1 MKKSKNIKKNG
12 KKKLTAVICGALAVL
27 IVAGAMIW
35 MRRDKDNGI
44 YSWAGFK
51 MDADEILYLKY
62 DTGDGEKV
70 FTVPFSEYRAV
81 YLYYKNRVPGYYVY
95 QTSDSTSGS
104 DDNTQYIIF
113 NDSDKN
119 RAVREVTE
127 EELVSYYSL
136 LALADELGVGLT
148 EKDREEY
155 RAEYDEKI
163 AEYAAT
169 IGDDVKYRG
178 TKEEYAKELYEK
190 SFERLGF
197 NSDYFEMTYYKSLI
211 RKRVKAL
218 LGRDIESTINE
229 GYYAFKE
236 VLVSYTKG
244 DTADEERARKAI
256 EDAYARIGRGESI
269 EALMTEYNNGSSTE
283 PTYFD
288 AFGNVVGTSTG
299 EVLGETITEM
309 VRALDYGEH
318 SSIMNGDSDDIY
330 AYYSIIER
338 VKITEDFVC
347 GESPEA
353 AAIYQYPYVGA
364 SSYSS
369 AYSDYLTYIDIY
381 EQNMSPVPVNDK
393 VYSRIALNTLY

>member
-1 MKKSKNIKKNG
+1 MKRSKSIKKNG
-12 KKKLTAVICGALAVL
+12 KKKLTAIICGAIAVL
-27 IVAGAMIW
+27 MVAGSVIW
-35 MRRDKDNGI
+35 LTREKSDGI

-51 MDADEILYLKY
+51 MDADEIIYLKY

-81 YLYYKNRVPGYYVY
+81 YLYYKNKVPGYYVY
-95 QTSDSTSGS
+95 NSSDSSS
-104 DDNTQYIIF
+104 DDDSTKYIIF
-113 NDSDKN
+113 SDSDKN
-119 RAVREVTE
+119 RAVKEVTE

-148 EKDREEY
+148 EEDRVKY
-155 RAEYDEKI
+155 REDYDRQI

-169 IGDDVKYRG
+169 IGDDVKYKG
-178 TKEEYAKELYEK
+178 TKEEYAKELYEET
-190 SFERLGF
+190 FEKLGF

-218 LGRDIESTINE
+218 LGRDIESSVNE

-236 VLVSYTKG
+236 IIVSYTKG
-244 DTADEERARKAI
+244 DTADEKRARDAI
-256 EDAYARIGRGESI
+256 EAAYARLENGEDMDT
-269 EALMTEYNNGSSTE
+269 LMAEYNNGGE
-283 PTYFD
+283 ADPTYFD
-288 AFGNVVGTSTG
+288 AYGNIVGSSAS
-299 EVLGETITEM
+299 EVLGDTITEM
-309 VRALDYGEH
+309 VRALEYGEH
-318 SSIMNGDSDDIY
+318 SGIMNGDSDDIY

-364 SSYSS
+364 SSYSA
-369 AYSDYLTYIDIY
+369 AYSDYLTYIEIY
-381 EQNMSPVPVNDK
+381 EQNMSPIPVSDK